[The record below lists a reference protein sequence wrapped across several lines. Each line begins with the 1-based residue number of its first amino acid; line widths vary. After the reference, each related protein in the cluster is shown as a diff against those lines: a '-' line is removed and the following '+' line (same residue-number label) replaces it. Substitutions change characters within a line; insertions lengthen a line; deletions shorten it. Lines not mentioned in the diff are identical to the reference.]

1 MAASHP
7 DADETADVVVIGGG
21 NAGISAA
28 ARLLRRGITDVTVV
42 EPQSVHTYRPL
53 LSYVG
58 GGQATMRSA
67 ERTQRSVTPRGCTW
81 VRDHA
86 VAVDAGQ
93 RIVRCSSGRALRYR
107 DLVLA
112 TGLVP
117 DVDALP
123 GIASAMD
130 SPAVTS
136 NYLDTA
142 EKTWKLVQRM
152 PAGGH
157 AIFTVPRAPVSCT
170 GTTVKPLFLA
180 AAHWKRTGRLP
191 GVEITLVVD
200 RPQILDAPDLDV
212 KIRRELR
219 ELGVRVV
226 CDTAVT
232 GLFPDEHHITA
243 TDRRDGAVR
252 PLSYDLL
259 HLVPPF
265 RGPQWLV
272 ESGLATDDGVGL
284 VDVDSRTFRHRTHAN
299 VWAAGDGATVDTD
312 PSGGA
317 LRRQIAILVDNVV
330 AARGGAAPTAGYDG
344 YTVAPIA
351 TDAHHLIPGEF
362 TRTGALAS
370 PLPRFM
376 DPVKPRR
383 SAWAFDR
390 HGLPQIYW
398 NLLLRGRL

>member
-7 DADETADVVVIGGG
+7 DVDATADVVVIGGG

-28 ARLLRRGITDVTVV
+28 ARLLRRGFTDVTVV
-42 EPQSVHTYRPL
+42 EPQAVHTYRPL

-67 ERTQRSVTPRGCTW
+67 ERTQRSVTPKGCTW

-86 VAVDAGQ
+86 VAVDAVE
-93 RIVRCSSGRALRYR
+93 RIVRCASGRSLRYR

-117 DVDALP
+117 DTDALP
-123 GIASAMD
+123 GIAAAMD

-136 NYLDTA
+136 NYLDAA
-142 EKTWKLVQRM
+142 EKTWNLVRRM

-157 AIFTVPRAPVSCT
+157 AIFTVPSPPVSCT

-191 GVEITLVVD
+191 GVEITLLVD
-200 RPQILDAPDLDV
+200 RPKILDAPDLDV
-212 KIRRELR
+212 RIRRELR
-219 ELGVRVV
+219 ELGVRVSY
-226 CDTAVT
+226 DTGVT

-272 ESGLATDDGVGL
+272 DSGLATAEGVGL
-284 VDVDSRTFRHRTHAN
+284 VDVDPRTFRHRTHAN
-299 VWAAGDGATVDTD
+299 VWAAGDGATVETD

-317 LRRQIAILVDNVV
+317 LRRQIAILVDNMV
-330 AARGGAAPTAGYDG
+330 AARGGGAATAEYDG
-344 YTVAPIA
+344 YTVAPVA

-390 HGLPQIYW
+390 YGLPQIYW
-398 NLLLRGRL
+398 NLLLRGKL

>member
-7 DADETADVVVIGGG
+7 DVDGTADVVVIGGG

-67 ERTQRSVTPRGCTW
+67 ERTQRSVTPKGCTW

-86 VAVDAGQ
+86 VAVDAVE
-93 RIVRCSSGRALRYR
+93 RVVRCASGRSLRYR

-117 DVDALP
+117 DTDALP
-123 GIASAMD
+123 GIAAAMD
-130 SPAVTS
+130 SPTVTS
-136 NYLDTA
+136 NYLDAA

-191 GVEITLVVD
+191 GVEITLLVD
-200 RPQILDAPDLDV
+200 RPKILDAPDLDV
-212 KIRRELR
+212 KIRHELR
-219 ELGVRVV
+219 ELGVRVLY
-226 CDTAVT
+226 DTAVT
-232 GLFPDEHHITA
+232 GLFPAEHHITA
-243 TDRRDGAVR
+243 TDRRDGTVR

-272 ESGLATDDGVGL
+272 DSGLATDEGVGL
-284 VDVDSRTFRHRTHAN
+284 VDVDPRTFRHRTHAD
-299 VWAAGDGATVDTD
+299 VWAVGDGAAVETD

-330 AARGGAAPTAGYDG
+330 AARGGAATAAEYDG

-370 PLPRFM
+370 PLPRFL
-376 DPVKPRR
+376 DPVKSRR